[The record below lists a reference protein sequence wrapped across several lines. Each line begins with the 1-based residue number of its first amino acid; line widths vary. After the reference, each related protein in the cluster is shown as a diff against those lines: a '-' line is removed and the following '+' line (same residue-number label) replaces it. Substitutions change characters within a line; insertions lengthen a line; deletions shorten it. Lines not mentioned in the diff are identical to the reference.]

1 MKETLVEWLES
12 TNEYHKKP
20 NSVLLYLHMNKAQD
34 NLYNMLISSKIT
46 EKYSSFS
53 ELVST
58 SLELLIEKNKKE
70 AWQKRHRLLIH
81 LITNIIIKFI
91 YGFVKLI

>member
-1 MKETLVEWLES
+1 MLRKTV
-12 TNEYHKKP
+12 TIN
-20 NSVLLYLHMNKAQD
+20 D
-34 NLYNMLISSKIT
+34 NLYNMLISSKII

-70 AWQKRHRLLIH
+70 QYKKAMIEASKD
-81 LITNIIIKFI
+81 
-91 YGFVKLI
+91 KLYLKDMEDIENDFKYVDFEKKYIQINFF

>member
-1 MKETLVEWLES
+1 MLRKTV
-12 TNEYHKKP
+12 TIN
-20 NSVLLYLHMNKAQD
+20 D
-34 NLYNMLISSKIT
+34 NLYNMLISSKII

-70 AWQKRHRLLIH
+70 QYKKAMIEASKD
-81 LITNIIIKFI
+81 
-91 YGFVKLI
+91 KLYLKDMEDIENDFKYLDFEEK

>member
-1 MKETLVEWLES
+1 MLRKTV
-12 TNEYHKKP
+12 TIN
-20 NSVLLYLHMNKAQD
+20 D
-34 NLYNMLISSKIT
+34 NLYNMLISSKII

-70 AWQKRHRLLIH
+70 QYKKAMIEASKD
-81 LITNIIIKFI
+81 
-91 YGFVKLI
+91 KLYLKDMEDIENDFKYVDFEEKYIQMNFFRT